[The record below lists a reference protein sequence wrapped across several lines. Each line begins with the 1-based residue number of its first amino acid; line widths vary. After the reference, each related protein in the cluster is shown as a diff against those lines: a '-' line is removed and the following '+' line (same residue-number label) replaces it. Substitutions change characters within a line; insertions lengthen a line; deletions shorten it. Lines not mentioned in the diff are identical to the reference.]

1 MERRLG
7 RQNQC
12 LDGEVADLRSCVY
25 FTADQTISAG
35 AQVSV
40 ARALYIMLHNLFV
53 CTGLYGVVSHGDA
66 PAAHAHQHTA
76 AKQCW

>member
-25 FTADQTISAG
+25 FTADQTIRSRAQIYSLGGG
-35 AQVSV
+35 A
-40 ARALYIMLHNLFV
+40 RYMYIMLHNLFV
-53 CTGLYGVVSHGDA
+53 WSL
-66 PAAHAHQHTA
+66 
-76 AKQCW
+76 